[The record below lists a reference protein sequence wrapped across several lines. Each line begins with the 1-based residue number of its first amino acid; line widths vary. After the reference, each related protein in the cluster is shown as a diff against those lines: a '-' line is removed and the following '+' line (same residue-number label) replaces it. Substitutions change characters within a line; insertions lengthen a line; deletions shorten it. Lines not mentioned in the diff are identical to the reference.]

1 MNIIQYSSQKNHRGL
16 AVSLDAKKAFDR
28 VEWEYLFDA
37 LRRFGLGGDFLKWI
51 KILYN
56 CPQACIVTN
65 GTQSSPFPLRRGML
79 FALVLE
85 PLAEAIRQHKDVH
98 GMTIGGTTHKV
109 ALYADDILL
118 FLTKPDI
125 SIPTILSII
134 KEFSSFSGYKINYG
148 KSEAM
153 PLGSPTDLASLANC
167 PFKLSPTGFTYLGIK
182 VSPDLTELWKLNFSP
197 IVTKIKKDLDR
208 WHDLPL
214 SFMGRISLIKMNV
227 FPGLLYLLQMLP
239 LWISKKVALDIER
252 AFSRF
257 IWHGKRPRQ
266 KIKTLQLPSDK
277 GGLGLPN
284 IIHYNWACHAS
295 FLWEWSH
302 AHLESKPCLD
312 SWSSLPSSLWSLV
325 MSDKKKLH
333 RDIKNN
339 PIIYNTIRVWQEICK
354 HLGRGSYASFLT
366 PLTRNQDFHPGLR
379 PNIFDRWHGNGVR
392 VIGDLYDNMIQMTFQ
407 QLQSKFSIPKEH
419 HYGFLQVRHY
429 VGSKTL
435 PPLDPVMYSEAERFL
450 IARKGLTRFISSF
463 YALLYSLN
471 TGDIISIAQKWE
483 KDLDTEYI
491 EDDWQEAIKVFK
503 STFTC
508 NRLRETQ
515 YKILHRLHLT
525 PYILNKMNRQ
535 ISPLCIKCHRE
546 VGTYYHYF
554 WQCKLIKRFW
564 GTISQELSGIF
575 QVKMR
580 KDPGL
585 FILGLPSSEV
595 TLTHL
600 KFKLCDKLLLLAR
613 KCILINWI
621 TDKPPTVTLW
631 YREIFRVLPHERLSA
646 VVKVNERS
654 FNEMWAALLNYLPD
668 ELTQLVER
676 GQSSLQWSCPPEMN
690 P

>member
-1 MNIIQYSSQKNHRGL
+1 
-16 AVSLDAKKAFDR
+16 
-28 VEWEYLFDA
+28 
-37 LRRFGLGGDFLKWI
+37 
-51 KILYN
+51 
-56 CPQACIVTN
+56 
-65 GTQSSPFPLRRGML
+65 
-79 FALVLE
+79 
-85 PLAEAIRQHKDVH
+85 
-98 GMTIGGTTHKV
+98 
-109 ALYADDILL
+109 
-118 FLTKPDI
+118 
-125 SIPTILSII
+125 
-134 KEFSSFSGYKINYG
+134 
-148 KSEAM
+148 
-153 PLGSPTDLASLANC
+153 
-167 PFKLSPTGFTYLGIK
+167 
-182 VSPDLTELWKLNFSP
+182 
-197 IVTKIKKDLDR
+197 
-208 WHDLPL
+208 
-214 SFMGRISLIKMNV
+214 
-227 FPGLLYLLQMLP
+227 
-239 LWISKKVALDIER
+239 
-252 AFSRF
+252 
-257 IWHGKRPRQ
+257 
-266 KIKTLQLPSDK
+266 
-277 GGLGLPN
+277 
-284 IIHYNWACHAS
+284 
-295 FLWEWSH
+295 
-302 AHLESKPCLD
+302 
-312 SWSSLPSSLWSLV
+312 

-463 YALLYSLN
+463 CALLYSLN